1 MYSLRYS
8 SNAKKS
14 LKNLDPQMGRRIY
27 QALDS
32 IRADPRSH
40 IKEMRRPKGSEPLYK
55 YRIGDY
61 RIIMTLFDEE
71 LVVLVVDIE
80 PMKNDIQKIWWEGV
94 RVTIWDLYELIFLK
108 TLNNQRY

>member
-8 SNAKKS
+8 NSAKKS
-14 LKNLDPQMGRRIY
+14 LKNLDHQAGRRIF

-40 IKEMRRPKGSEPLYK
+40 IKEMKRPKGSEPLYK

-61 RIIMTLFDEE
+61 RIIMVLIDEE
-71 LVVLVVDIE
+71 LVVLVVDIGQR
-80 PMKNDIQKIWWEGV
+80 K
-94 RVTIWDLYELIFLK
+94 TIYK
-108 TLNNQRY
+108 K